1 MAFII
6 GCLVIISAALTI
18 YGKYSPNNA
27 IVYACKPLTTLLIIS
42 IAVINSIHFHNPVM
56 FFVLAGLIF
65 SLLGDVFLL
74 KSTLFL
80 YGLIAFLIAH
90 LLFIIGFLE
99 VNRASHVLLVLP
111 FIVGAIILFA
121 YLYPDLSK
129 YKYPALIYI
138 IVIALMSWRAW
149 ECYMGNKNTGA
160 FEIGIASLLFIFSDA
175 NLAINKFKKP
185 YKSAQLVILS
195 TYYLSIWLIASQFN
209 KL

>member
-1 MAFII
+1 MVSVLGF
-6 GCLVIISAALTI
+6 LMVISAALTI
-18 YGKYSPNNA
+18 YGKYSPNKV
-27 IVYACKPLTTLLIIS
+27 IVYTCKPLTTILIIS
-42 IAVINSIHFHNPVM
+42 IAVINSIHFHNPIM
-56 FFVLAGLIF
+56 YFVIGGLVF

-80 YGLIAFLIAH
+80 YGLIAFLAAH

-99 VNRASHVLLVLP
+99 VSRISHVMLLLP
-111 FIVGAIILFA
+111 FVVGVIILFA

-149 ECYMGNKNTGA
+149 ECYLGNKSTGA
-160 FEIGIASLLFIFSDA
+160 LEIGIASLLFIFSDA

-185 YKSAQLVILS
+185 YKSSQLLILS
-195 TYYLSIWLIASQFN
+195 TYYLSIWLIATQFSQ
-209 KL
+209 L